1 MMENAVYSVISP
13 EGCASIMWRDA
24 SKKDLAAEAM
34 KITAKDL
41 NELGCI
47 DGIIPEPAGGAHT
60 DHAQAAEMLDAGL
73 QQHFAAIKQQ
83 PVAELLETRYQKFRN
98 MAQFFRVEA

>member
-24 SKKDLAAEAM
+24 TKRELAAAAL

-41 NELGCI
+41 DEM
-47 DGIIPEPAGGAHT
+47 GIVDKIVKEPEGGAHT
-60 DHAQAAEMLDAGL
+60 DHSEAARLLDIELRSALGEIKQMSVQQMLDA
-73 QQHFAAIKQQ
+73 
-83 PVAELLETRYQKFRN
+83 RYDKFRK
-98 MAQFFRVEA
+98 MAQFFRES